1 MAEKRDYYEVLGI
14 DRNASASEIKK
25 AYRKLAKKYHP
36 DTNPGDKEAGSSRCR
51 SKPGSSKR

>member
-25 AYRKLAKKYHP
+25 PTENSPRNIIQIRILEIKRQKPNLKK
-36 DTNPGDKEAGSSRCR
+36 
-51 SKPGSSKR
+51 

>member
-25 AYRKLAKKYHP
+25 PYRKLAKKYHQ
-36 DTNPGDKEAGSSRCR
+36 DTNPGDKEA
-51 SKPGSSKR
+51 

>member
-25 AYRKLAKKYHP
+25 DLPK
-36 DTNPGDKEAGSSRCR
+36 T
-51 SKPGSSKR
+51 